1 MLPSTTNP
9 AMPMGALA
17 GKMPASAADILP
29 PIAPPPGVAMPA
41 PAGPGGTL
49 APGMPAGMPPIGA
62 PAEPP
67 YDIVKQADGSAVWMS
82 KTDPPFAIGVVPPP
96 KLPPA
101 LQPPKA

>member
-1 MLPSTTNP
+1 
-9 AMPMGALA
+9 MPMGMAA

-41 PAGPGGTL
+41 PAGPGGTV
-49 APGMPAGMPPIGA
+49 APGMPAGMPPVGA

-67 YDIVKQADGSAVWMS
+67 YTTQMQPDGSAIWLS
-82 KTDPPFAIGVVPPP
+82 KTDPPIVIGVIPAP